1 MARGM
6 YITLVGRADAEKRIR
21 QCKKHLNSEAVQ
33 DAILPAAQL
42 LRDVAKRLVNIG
54 PGVRTGRKHK
64 GEKRKHLRD
73 LIFATKGKKFT
84 GFGGAVFNS
93 LNGPSVIAGVD
104 LKRAPHAHLVEYG
117 HRQIVGGRAERDDRH
132 LKGKAGREVG
142 FVPAHPYLRPAI
154 AATRWAIVQI
164 IESAL
169 KRLLAPWSKAA

>member
-1 MARGM
+1 MARKGM
-6 YITLVGRADAEKRIR
+6 YITLVGRADADRRIR
-21 QCKKHLNSEAVQ
+21 QCRDLLDSEAVQ

-54 PGVRTGRKHK
+54 PGIRTGKAHK

-73 LIFATKGKKFT
+73 LIFATKGKRYK
-84 GFGGAVFNS
+84 GFGGAIFNK

-117 HRQIVGGRAERDDRH
+117 HIAVTREGRGVAQ
-132 LKGKAGREVG
+132 
-142 FVPAHPYLRPAI
+142 VPAYPFLRPAV
-154 AATRWAIVQI
+154 ASVRWAIVQI

-169 KRLLAPWSKAA
+169 KRLLAPFSRAA